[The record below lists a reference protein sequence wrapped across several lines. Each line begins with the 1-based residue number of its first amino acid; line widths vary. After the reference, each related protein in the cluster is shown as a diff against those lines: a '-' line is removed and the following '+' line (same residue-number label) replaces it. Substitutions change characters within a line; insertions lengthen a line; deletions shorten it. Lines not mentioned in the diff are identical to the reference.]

1 MDLHLDAA
9 LLAAIALTV
18 PLAINRL
25 KQWERIPSWTLPWL
39 CVLLGAL
46 GDAAYSAAMEPG
58 GVGLS
63 DLLSGALA
71 GAAGLWGREAID
83 QGVKARRRAVADRVR
98 PRVSELD
105 SRIRHGKRRGRR

>member
-9 LLAAIALTV
+9 LLAAIALAV

-25 KQWERIPSWTLPWL
+25 KQWGRIPSWSLPWL

-46 GDAAYSAAMEPG
+46 GDASYSAAMEPG

-71 GAAGLWGREAID
+71 GAAGLWGREAVD
-83 QGVKARRRAVADRVR
+83 QGVKARRRVVADRVR
-98 PRVSELD
+98 PRSAELD
-105 SRIRHGKRRGRR
+105 PRLLRGERRGRR